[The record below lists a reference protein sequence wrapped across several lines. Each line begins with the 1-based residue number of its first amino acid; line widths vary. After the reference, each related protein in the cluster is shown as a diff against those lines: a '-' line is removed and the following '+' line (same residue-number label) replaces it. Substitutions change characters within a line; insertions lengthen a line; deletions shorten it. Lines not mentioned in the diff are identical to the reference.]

1 MAPTA
6 LPGREGSGRSSG
18 DDDHSFKQD
27 VAHLLLD
34 EARILDGDRP
44 ENPGKFGDR
53 WAHVLRR
60 SLLPL
65 AYQ

>member
-18 DDDHSFKQD
+18 DDDHSFKQH

-53 WAHVLRR
+53 LAHVLRR